1 MVFES
6 ARIMMDPQAG
16 VKEKLWA
23 NRLLLA
29 MDQANHRPR
38 DLPVQITGNTT
49 ITVNQ
54 VLAMLDGSSSDD
66 LDFRDR
72 KILPGS
78 VDDYA

>member
-29 MDQANHRPR
+29 MDQVNTKPKE
-38 DLPVQITGNTT
+38 LPVQVQAGTN

-54 VLAMLDGSSSDD
+54 ILAMIDSGTDD
-66 LDFRDR
+66 LDMRDR
-72 KILPGS
+72 KVLPGA